1 MSGLLTD
8 IVFKGIQGTP
18 EGTKYDLV
26 DSSLAAIE
34 GGVSYISYQAAV
46 EALEKMSERFREI
59 KNDPKKR
66 SQAVVYIAGGSLA
79 ATIATGVNYPIE
91 CFREYRNSD
100 KKGNLV
106 EKAIKEERK
115 LNMSAKEAE
124 RFFTDRVFGYIGFAA
139 SMGNI
144 IPHLKPPTSSIQKW
158 SQTQF
163 LIQMS
168 HFNGI
173 LTAYPYQFLRYKVS
187 FIPYIKNYLKSVGRK
202 MLSSDLSNH
211 FKREI
216 AGIPYMA
223 I

>member
-1 MSGLLTD
+1 MSNILTD
-8 IVFKGIQGTP
+8 VIFKGIQGTP
-18 EGTKYDLV
+18 DGTKYDII
-26 DSSLAAIE
+26 DSSLAAFQ

-46 EALEKMSERFREI
+46 EALAAMSKRFKEI
-59 KNDPKKR
+59 KEDPKKR

-79 ATIATGVNYPIE
+79 ATIATSINYPIE
-91 CFREYRNSD
+91 CFREYRMVD
-100 KKGNLV
+100 KKAKTDPNCPKNHLLCMSTKDA
-106 EKAIKEERK
+106 EK
-115 LNMSAKEAE
+115 
-124 RFFTDRVFGYIGFAA
+124 FFTDRVFGYIGFAA

-144 IPHLKPPTSSIQKW
+144 IPHLAPPKSSIQKW

-187 FIPYIKNYLKSVGRK
+187 FVPYVKNYLKSVTRK
-202 MLSSDLSNH
+202 MISSDFSSY

-216 AGIPYMA
+216 SGIPYMA